1 MAKRSALSIAVCSA
15 TLSVVGFAQT
25 PSPTPTE
32 ELEPLTVTATRLP
45 TPEDRSPSAISVI
58 TESDIDQHQYR
69 FLSDALESVPGV
81 NVVQTGTP
89 GQVTS
94 VFIRGTRS
102 DQTQVL
108 LDGIPFN
115 QGLSGAFNFADFTND
130 NISRIEVIRGPQSAL
145 YGYQASGGVINL
157 ITRRGE
163 GKPTGSTYF
172 EGGSYDSF
180 REAGGA
186 SGQFGPIDFSFG
198 ISRYDTENSRPNN
211 DYRSVALLGD
221 VGFSPVKALRIGLIY
236 FYNYADAGSP
246 NTIFNPQPFD
256 NLRTE
261 RWLLAPTLE
270 FTPTD
275 WWKNK
280 VYFAYDQER
289 QINNPNRVDPFT
301 GATRG
306 MFRRFQFEYQTD
318 ITPVDWL
325 TLTGGTYYNH
335 INVYQ
340 ERPETLFGNP
350 LIRDKTEN
358 LAGFGQLKLTP
369 VHNLDL
375 YGGIRYDR
383 FRGFAGR
390 FTYRLAGNYLVPCT
404 GTILRS
410 SYGTGFTPPSSQD
423 KIFGGNPHLFADR
436 DKGFDIGFEQP
447 LANDRLRIGANFFY
461 STSSNTVGFNSNFEA
476 FNLGRDRIQ
485 GVEMFAVAH
494 PFSDLTLS
502 ASYTYLDAITT
513 SGADISQPAGS
524 RLPRRPRNQFSGSIT
539 YTWCHRFDTTLEL
552 LTVNARQDENFGA
565 PNVNLE
571 DYTVLRLA
579 CEYRVTDFFSLLGR
593 IENLTD
599 EKYAEVN
606 GFPALGRIFYGGLHL
621 RF

>member
-1 MAKRSALSIAVCSA
+1 MVKRFILCLAIFA
-15 TLSVVGFAQT
+15 TAFPGFGQT
-25 PSPTPTE
+25 ANSDQI
-32 ELEPLTVTATRLP
+32 LQPLTVTATRLD
-45 TPEDRSPSAISVI
+45 TPEDRSPSATSVI
-58 TESDIDQHQYR
+58 TDTDIELHQYR
-69 FLSDALESVPGV
+69 FVSDALQSVPGV
-81 NVVQTGTP
+81 NVVQTGVP
-89 GQVTS
+89 GQLTS

-145 YGYQASGGVINL
+145 YGSQASGGVINL
-157 ITRRGE
+157 ITRRGQ
-163 GKPTGSTYF
+163 GQPSGLVYF

-180 REAGGA
+180 REAGGS
-186 SGQFGPIDFSFG
+186 SGQFGPLDYSIG
-198 ISRYDTENSRPNN
+198 ISRYDTENSRQNN
-211 DYRSVALLGD
+211 NYRSLALLGD
-221 VGFSPVKALRIGLIY
+221 VGLSPIKALRIGLVY
-236 FYNYADAGSP
+236 YYNYADAGSP

-261 RWLLAPTLE
+261 RTLLAPTLE
-270 FTPTD
+270 FTPLD

-301 GATRG
+301 GPTRG
-306 MFRRFQFEYQTD
+306 LFRRFQFEYQTD
-318 ITPVDWL
+318 ISPVNWL
-325 TLTGGTYYNH
+325 TLTAGTYYNH

-340 ERPETLFGNP
+340 ERPQTLFGET

-369 VHNLDL
+369 LENLDV

-390 FTYRLAGNYLVPCT
+390 FTYRVAANYVVPCF

-436 DKGFDIGFEQP
+436 DKAFDIGFEQP
-447 LANDRLRIGANFFY
+447 LANDHLRIGANFFY

-476 FNLGRDRIQ
+476 FNLGKDRIQ
-485 GVEMFAVAH
+485 GVELFGIAR
-494 PFSDLTLS
+494 PLPGLTLS

-513 SGADISQPAGS
+513 SSADISQPAGS
-524 RLPRRPRNQFSGSIT
+524 RLPRRPRNQFSGSIS
-539 YTWCHRFDTTLEL
+539 YDWCQRLDTTLEL
-552 LTVNARQDENFGA
+552 ITVNARQDENFGA
-565 PNVNLE
+565 PNINLE
-571 DYTVLRLA
+571 DYTVLRLV
-579 CEYRVTDFFSLLGR
+579 CEYHVTDFFSVFGR

-606 GFPALGRIFYGGLHL
+606 GFPALGRTFYGGLRL
-621 RF
+621 AF

>member
-1 MAKRSALSIAVCSA
+1 MAQRFVSYIALCIVAFPL
-15 TLSVVGFAQT
+15 TGIGQT
-25 PSPTPTE
+25 PSATPAQ
-32 ELEPLTVTATRLP
+32 ELQPLTVTATRLP

-58 TESDIDQHQYR
+58 SDSDIDEHQYR
-69 FLSDALESVPGV
+69 FLSEALQSVPGV

-130 NISRIEVIRGPQSAL
+130 NISRVEVIRGPQSAL
-145 YGYQASGGVINL
+145 YGSQASGGVINL

-163 GKPTGSTYF
+163 GQPSGSAYF
-172 EGGSYDSF
+172 EAGSYDSF

-186 SGQFGPIDFSFG
+186 SGQLGPIDFSFG
-198 ISRYDTENSRPNN
+198 MSRYDTENSRQNN
-211 DYRSVALLGD
+211 DYRSLTLLGD
-221 VGFSPVKALRIGLIY
+221 AGFSPIKSLRIGLLY
-236 FYNYADAGSP
+236 YYNYADAGSP
-246 NTIFNPQPFD
+246 NTIFNPQPYD

-261 RWLLAPTLE
+261 RFLLAPTLE
-270 FTPTD
+270 FTPAD
-275 WWKNK
+275 WWRNK

-289 QINNPNRVDPFT
+289 QINNPNRIDPFT

-318 ITPVDWL
+318 ITPVNWL
-325 TLTGGTYYNH
+325 TLTAGTYYNH

-340 ERPETLFGNP
+340 ERPETLLGNP

-369 VHNLDL
+369 IQNLDL

-383 FRGFAGR
+383 FRGYAGR
-390 FTYRLAGNYLVPCT
+390 FTYRLAANYLVPCT
-404 GTILRS
+404 GTIVRS

-447 LANDRLRIGANFFY
+447 LADNRLRIGANFFY
-461 STSSNTVGFNSNFEA
+461 STASNTVGFNSNFVA
-476 FNLGRDRIQ
+476 FNLGKDRIQ
-485 GVEMFAVAH
+485 GVELFAVLR
-494 PFSDLTLS
+494 PLPNLTLA

-513 SGADISQPAGS
+513 SGEDISQPAGS
-524 RLPRRPRNQFSGSIT
+524 RLARRPRNQFYGSIS
-539 YTWCHRFDTTLEL
+539 YTWCHRLDTTLEL
-552 LTVNARQDENFGA
+552 LSVNARQDENFGA
-565 PNVNLE
+565 PNINLE
-571 DYTVLRLA
+571 DYTVLRFA
-579 CEYRVTDFFSLLGR
+579 SEYRVTDFFSLFGR
-593 IENLTD
+593 IENLLD
-599 EKYAEVN
+599 EKYAEVR
-606 GFPALGRIFYGGLHL
+606 GFPALGRTFYGGLRL

>member
-1 MAKRSALSIAVCSA
+1 MATFPL
-15 TLSVVGFAQT
+15 TTFAQT
-25 PSPTPTE
+25 PSPSPAQE
-32 ELEPLTVTATRLP
+32 MQPITVTATRLE

-58 TESDIDQHQYR
+58 SDSDIELHQYR
-69 FLSDALESVPGV
+69 FASDALQSVPGV
-81 NVVQTGTP
+81 NVVQTGVP
-89 GQVTS
+89 GQLTS

-145 YGYQASGGVINL
+145 YGSQASGGVINL

-163 GKPTGSTYF
+163 GQPTGSTYF
-172 EGGSYDSF
+172 EAGSYDSF

-198 ISRYDTENSRPNN
+198 ISRYDTENSRQNN
-211 DYRSVALLGD
+211 GYRSLSLLGD
-221 VGFSPVKALRIGLIY
+221 IGFSPVKALRIGLVY
-236 FYNYADAGSP
+236 YYNYADVGLP
-246 NTIFNPQPFD
+246 NTIFNPQPYD
-256 NLRTE
+256 NFRTE
-261 RWLLAPTLE
+261 RVLLAPTLE

-275 WWKNK
+275 WWRNK

-289 QINNPNRVDPFT
+289 QINNPNRLDPFT
-301 GATRG
+301 GPTRG

-318 ITPVDWL
+318 ITPVTWL
-325 TLTGGTYYNH
+325 TLTAGTYYNH
-335 INVYQ
+335 TDVYQ
-340 ERPETLFGNP
+340 ERPETLLGNP

-358 LAGFGQLKLTP
+358 VAGFGQLKLTP
-369 VHNLDL
+369 LKDLDL
-375 YGGIRYDR
+375 YGGIRYDH
-383 FRGFAGR
+383 FSSFAGR
-390 FTYRLAGNYLVPCT
+390 FTYRLAANYLVPCT

-461 STSSNTVGFNSNFEA
+461 STSSNTVGFNNNFQA
-476 FNLGRDRIQ
+476 FNLGKDRIQ
-485 GVEMFAVAH
+485 GVELFAVVH
-494 PFSDLTLS
+494 PLPNLTLA

-524 RLPRRPRNQFSGSIT
+524 RLPRRPRNQFYGSIS
-539 YTWCHRFDTTLEL
+539 YEWCHRLDTTLEL
-552 LTVNARQDENFGA
+552 VTVNARQDENFGA

-571 DYTVLRLA
+571 DYTVLRFA
-579 CEYRVTDFFSLLGR
+579 CEFRVTDYFSLTGR

-599 EKYAEVN
+599 EKYAEVF
-606 GFPALGRIFYGGLHL
+606 GFPALGRTFYGGLRLH
-621 RF
+621 F

>member
-1 MAKRSALSIAVCSA
+1 
-15 TLSVVGFAQT
+15 
-25 PSPTPTE
+25 
-32 ELEPLTVTATRLP
+32 
-45 TPEDRSPSAISVI
+45 
-58 TESDIDQHQYR
+58 
-69 FLSDALESVPGV
+69 
-81 NVVQTGTP
+81 
-89 GQVTS
+89 
-94 VFIRGTRS
+94 
-102 DQTQVL
+102 

-130 NISRIEVIRGPQSAL
+130 NIARIEVIRGPQSAL
-145 YGYQASGGVINL
+145 YGSQASGGVINL

-163 GKPTGSTYF
+163 GQPTGSAYF

-198 ISRYDTENSRPNN
+198 ISRYDTENSRQNN
-211 DYRSVALLGD
+211 GYRSVALLGD

-236 FYNYADAGSP
+236 YYNYADIGLP
-246 NTIFNPQPFD
+246 NTIFNPQPYD
-256 NLRTE
+256 NFRTE

-275 WWKNK
+275 WWRNK

-289 QINNPNRVDPFT
+289 QIDNPNRVDPFT

-318 ITPVDWL
+318 IRPVNWL
-325 TLTGGTYYNH
+325 TLTAGTYYNH
-335 INVYQ
+335 VNVYQ
-340 ERPETLFGNP
+340 ERPETLLGNP

-369 VHNLDL
+369 IRNLDL

-383 FRGFAGR
+383 FRGYAGR

-447 LANDRLRIGANFFY
+447 LADDRLRVGANFFY

-476 FNLGRDRIQ
+476 FNLGKDRIQ
-485 GVEMFAVAH
+485 GVELFAMAH
-494 PFSDLTLS
+494 PFPSLTLS

-524 RLPRRPRNQFSGSIT
+524 RLPRRPRNQFFGSIT

-552 LTVNARQDENFGA
+552 ITVNARQDENFGA

-579 CEYRVTDFFSLLGR
+579 CEYRVTDFCSLFGR
-593 IENLTD
+593 VENLTD

-606 GFPALGRIFYGGLHL
+606 GFPALGRTFYGGLRL